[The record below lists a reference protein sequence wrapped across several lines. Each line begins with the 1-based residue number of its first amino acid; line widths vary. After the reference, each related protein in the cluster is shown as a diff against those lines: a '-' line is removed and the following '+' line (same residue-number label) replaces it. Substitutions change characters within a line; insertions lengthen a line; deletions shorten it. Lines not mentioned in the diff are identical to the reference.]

1 MKSIQILGSGCSK
14 CQKLAENAEIAAK
27 ELGLDYRIEKITDV
41 NRIAEFGIMLTPGLA
56 VDGEVKSFGRLLSPE
71 KIRPLLEGEQQ

>member
-1 MKSIQILGSGCSK
+1 MKNIQILGSGCSK
-14 CQKLAENAEIAAK
+14 CQKLAENATIAAK

-71 KIRPLLEGEQQ
+71 KIRPLLEG